1 MKNDEIIL
9 IIILIILITIAL
21 LVLRRKNEKENF
33 QAPSTCSAT
42 ITTVEPEWIIV
53 ASKQPPMFR
62 AYEDRALAAA
72 QNITFLP
79 SNPSICNWFQAGNI
93 VNVNYNTTV
102 VCKGSASNIVG
113 LMYFY
118 LYVTFDK
125 LPAFNTNTNVTGSGV
140 YTMIGYGTQ
149 SLLNKDN
156 DNYKL
161 LNNGTV
167 MVKKIP
173 TVPLSNKVELSCVQH
188 YNGPANFDQN
198 WYTYDVSIQFSYN
211 I

>member
-140 YTMIGYGTQ
+140 YTLIGYGNNL
-149 SLLNKDN
+149 LLNN
-156 DNYKL
+156 DNYKAL
-161 LNNGTV
+161 QNGTV
-167 MVKKIP
+167 MLKKMAAN
-173 TVPLSNKVELSCVQH
+173 TVRLCCVQH
-188 YNGPANFDQN
+188 YPGPPIYLDSPNDY
-198 WYTYDVSIQFSYN
+198 YTYNITIQFSYN
-211 I
+211 II